1 MEVLRRK
8 NPDQECVEGEGK
20 FYVDMFENI
29 SNDVKK
35 KMIIC
40 AADKADDPLDYCK
53 LMIVFIKMFNQEIE
67 NYGEKLIETVNE
79 AEIKLLGS
87 NPDPLNQYRTILV
100 TEILPTVL
108 NFDRVRINS
117 KLLLNNLYKAQE
129 YILGCS
135 LRRTSGGSWSI
146 LYNIVHCVAKILG
159 WPPIPHVSVEATC
172 IPVDTYLSILASS
185 PTQMFHV
192 TTCLVLHTVSEYMLA
207 SQDMI
212 MVEAWVTHDSN
223 LQERDKLKRRKTQ
236 DDPSASLPVLSGQV
250 GSSGGDCS
258 LVTLFQQAVTSWA
271 LITGEYTHILIADT
285 CHISTFYRK
294 HNVGISVPGSGV
306 TIICQSWQN
315 GSVQQLLY

>member
-8 NPDQECVEGEGK
+8 NPDQECVEGESK

-29 SNDVKK
+29 SNEVKK

-40 AADKADDPLDYCK
+40 AADKAVDPLDHCK

-79 AEIKLLGS
+79 AEIKLLGP

-135 LRRTSGGSWSI
+135 LRRISGGSWSI

-159 WPPIPHVSVEATC
+159 WPPVPHVAVEAAS
-172 IPVDTYLSILASS
+172 IPVDTYLSILTSS

-207 SQDMI
+207 SQDQI
-212 MVEAWVTHDSN
+212 MVEAWVTHDS
-223 LQERDKLKRRKTQ
+223 QQDREKIKRRKTQ
-236 DDPSASLPVLSGQV
+236 DDPSASLPVLSGQMV
-250 GSSGGDCS
+250 DRSSGDCP
-258 LVTLFQQAVTSWA
+258 LVTFFQQAVTSWT
-271 LITGEYTHILIADT
+271 LITGK
-285 CHISTFYRK
+285 C
-294 HNVGISVPGSGV
+294 N
-306 TIICQSWQN
+306 QSDY
-315 GSVQQLLY
+315 LYYNTL